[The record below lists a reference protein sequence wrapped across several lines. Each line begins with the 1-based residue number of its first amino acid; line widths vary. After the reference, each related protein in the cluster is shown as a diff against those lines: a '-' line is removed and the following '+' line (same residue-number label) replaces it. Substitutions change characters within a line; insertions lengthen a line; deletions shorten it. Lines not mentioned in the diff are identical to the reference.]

1 MKILVVDDS
10 KLSRTITMN
19 ALVNLGHQVISA
31 SSGEEAI
38 SLFKTENV
46 DLILLD
52 VIMDGLSGFECA
64 TALRAIKEK
73 EWIPIIFLSSAIDD
87 ESIAKAIDAGGDDYL
102 SKPFS
107 KITLSAKIK
116 SMERIAEM
124 RHQLIKIS
132 EKLETLSVTDSLTGL
147 CNRMQFDKTLKDV
160 IAQANRHHHMAA
172 LMFIDIDHFK
182 EVNDSLG
189 HPTGDSL
196 LKEISKRLSS
206 CIRTNDFIAR
216 IGGDEFAI
224 ILREISSIQIA
235 EDVAKKIINAFIPI
249 FSIEHFNLNITSSI
263 GVSCY
268 PSDGDDSTELMK
280 NADSAMYI
288 AKQLG
293 RNQYSVYQQ
302 TDVIKKS

>member
-38 SLFKTENV
+38 NIFKQENI

-52 VIMDGLSGFECA
+52 VIMAGMSGFQCA
-64 TALRAIKEK
+64 TELRSIKEK
-73 EWIPIIFLSSAIDD
+73 GWIPIIFLSSAIDD
-87 ESIAKAIDAGGDDYL
+87 ESIAKGIDAGGDDYL

-124 RHQLIKIS
+124 RHQLIKIT

-147 CNRMQFDKTLKDV
+147 YNRMQFDKALKNV
-160 IAQANRHHHMAA
+160 IAQAERHHHSIA
-172 LMFIDIDHFK
+172 LLFIDIDHFK
-182 EVNDSLG
+182 DVNDTLG
-189 HPTGDSL
+189 HQTGDLL
-196 LKEISKRLSS
+196 LKHISNRLTS
-206 CIRTNDFIAR
+206 CLRENDFIAR

-224 ILREISSIQIA
+224 ILREIESIQTA
-235 EDVAKKIINAFIPI
+235 VDVAKKIISVFIPP
-249 FSIEHFNLNITSSI
+249 FSIEHYTLNIKCSI
-263 GVSCY
+263 GISCY
-268 PSDGDDSTELMK
+268 PRDGDDSITIMK
-280 NADSAMYI
+280 NADAAMYN
-288 AKQLG
+288 AKQIG
-293 RNQYSVYQQ
+293 RNQYYVYES
-302 TDVIKKS
+302 TEAFKK